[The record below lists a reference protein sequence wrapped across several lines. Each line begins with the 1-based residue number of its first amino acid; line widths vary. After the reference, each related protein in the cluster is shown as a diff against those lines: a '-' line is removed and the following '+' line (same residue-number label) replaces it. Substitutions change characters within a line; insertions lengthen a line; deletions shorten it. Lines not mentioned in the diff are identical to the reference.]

1 MVEKVYSTGLEDLDK
16 MLGGGLHEH
25 SLLTIGARPSMGKTA
40 LMLTIASHLLENE
53 IPFAYFSLGES
64 ADKITRKLI
73 SNMSGVDYEKC
84 IFPLNDENQI
94 KTGVT
99 GEDFQ
104 RVLYTINKV
113 QKESRV
119 VISDDRC
126 SISELIESLEAVIKQ
141 DISVIFIDYFQVLT
155 GIRTGDVYQESSKMI
170 NELKLFANLNNVT
183 IVLASQLSRKVE
195 ERAGHRP
202 LMTDFRDT
210 GSIEEAS
217 DQILFLLRREYY
229 DPMDKPGMG
238 EIIVAKNRFGLI
250 GSVNVTFRKETG
262 RFEKF
267 TPYRH
272 TRSSNAEMEEFSHFS
287 P

>member
-1 MVEKVYSTGLEDLDK
+1 MVEKVYSTGLQDLDK
-16 MLGGGLHEH
+16 MLGGGLHAH

-40 LMLTIASHLLENE
+40 LMLTIASNLLENE

-64 ADKITRKLI
+64 AHKITRKLI
-73 SNMSGVDYEKC
+73 SNFSGVDYEKC
-84 IFPLNDENQI
+84 VFPLNDENQI
-94 KTGVT
+94 KFGLT
-99 GEDFQ
+99 GEEFQ
-104 RVLYTINKV
+104 RVVYAINKA
-113 QKESRV
+113 QKESHV

-126 SISELIESLEAVIKQ
+126 SISELIESLEVVVKQ
-141 DISVIFIDYFQVLT
+141 GVSVIFIDYFQVLA
-155 GIRTGDVYQESSKMI
+155 GIRAGDVYQESSKMI

-183 IVLASQLSRKVE
+183 IALASQLSRKVE
-195 ERAGHRP
+195 ERPGHRP
-202 LMTDFRDT
+202 MMTDFRDT

-238 EIIVAKNRFGLI
+238 ELIIAKNRFGSI
-250 GSVNVTFRKETG
+250 GSVNVTFRKEIG

-267 TPYRH
+267 TSYRYSH
-272 TRSSNAEMEEFSHFS
+272 SSNAEIEEFSHFN